1 MELTLGYLADALK
14 VELRGDRDYRVN
26 SVATLAQAQPSQLS
40 FLSNSKY
47 QTYLA
52 SCHAGV
58 VILSPKDVDAWSGN
72 ALIAA
77 NPYLVYAKAASLL
90 HPKPQPRVGV
100 HAKAYVDASA
110 SLAEGVSVDVGA
122 VIHAHAKI
130 GAHSV
135 IGANTVIDRGVVI
148 GEGCWI
154 APNVTILHDCVLG
167 NEVTIESGAVI
178 GSEGFGWAKN
188 GHEWVKV
195 PQLGRVMIGDRVS
208 IGANTCLDR
217 GAIEDTVLEAGV
229 KLDNLIQIAH
239 NVTLGEHTAMAGSSG
254 VAGSTKVGKRCTV
267 AGLAGIAGHLTI
279 ADDVHVTAMTMV
291 SHSIHEAGVYSG
303 NISADDNA
311 SWRKNVARFKQLDAM
326 ARRLKQLEKRVA
338 ESTEDAQKPV
348 SD

>member
-1 MELTLGYLADALK
+1 MELTLGYLADTLK

-72 ALIAA
+72 ALIAP

-90 HPKPQPRVGV
+90 HPKPQPMLGV
-100 HAKAYVDASA
+100 HAKAHVDASA
-110 SLAEGVSVDVGA
+110 CLAEGVSVDVGA
-122 VIHAHAKI
+122 VVHAHAKI

-254 VAGSTKVGKRCTV
+254 VAGSTKVGKRCTL
-267 AGLAGIAGHLTI
+267 AGMSGIAGHLTI

-311 SWRKNVARFKQLDAM
+311 NWRKNVARFKQLDAM